1 MGDKARLVIDDWHPD
16 RLRLGWDFDDG
27 EGVNAWLG
35 ESLHDVPSG
44 EADTDAAELAMAEIA
59 RRDTR
64 HWHRKGR
71 SAWWTPSMSAAK
83 KALVA
88 CRAAIRAAMS
98 KKAPLEDWEKK
109 ALAAG
114 WKPPKGRL

>member
-1 MGDKARLVIDDWHPD
+1 MGDKARLVIDK
-16 RLRLGWDFDDG
+16 LRLGWDYDDG

-35 ESLHDVPSG
+35 ENLNHVPSG

-59 RRDTR
+59 RRDEWR
-64 HWHRKGR
+64 RDGVRGPWI
-71 SAWWTPSMSAAK
+71 APSMSAAK